1 MQSAASTTGPR
12 GPFGAFSVFDVP
24 GFRAPFAR
32 ALNVYFAA
40 VTSNPADPDNSLVAL
55 FPLRD
60 EGLAILGLGVSC
72 DGKRFSRLAVLANT
86 TDAGDFR
93 TADHPADGVLVDDT
107 SQTALFF
114 VHRNVPSIGNVTGPS
129 ALTRIPITLSSLRAF
144 TRSQLPTGCPR
155 RP

>member
-1 MQSAASTTGPR
+1 MDPDSQLVGAGVLNRRAAPCAFHSQRPPPPARLPR
-12 GPFGAFSVFDVP
+12 GPFGAFSVVDVP

-72 DGKRFSRLAVLANT
+72 DGKRFSRLAVLAT
-86 TDAGDFR
+86 RAV
-93 TADHPADGVLVDDT
+93 AAHP
-107 SQTALFF
+107 
-114 VHRNVPSIGNVTGPS
+114 
-129 ALTRIPITLSSLRAF
+129 
-144 TRSQLPTGCPR
+144 
-155 RP
+155 